1 LREQRFVIR
10 AAAVLD
16 IGRGLPPAAQQTPR
30 GLPAQSLTD
39 CDTREL
45 RYDAQFEVKVHDGV
59 YGVGACE
66 FIGTLYEAI
75 QLSQVRNSTFA
86 TGIIQIM
93 GIGDKAGASQA
104 RLSRSKDRL
113 WPLCLDV

>member
-86 TGIIQIM
+86 TGLIHIM
-93 GIGDKAGASQA
+93 GIGDKARASQA